1 MMKGMDVGTFNFTNL
16 LICIY
21 EADQDAELVYAVTQ
35 IEQDAIKDK
44 SIIEGAMG
52 VFFAYGAY
60 QTFMSQVLPACE
72 QVDKSGMDLSKYD
85 TIVSDLWNYNTR
97 LHVEGEDVVFN
108 GQKITSGLTTAFE
121 ELENDEYY
129 NFGEKMGATLAG
141 AASKKV

>member
-1 MMKGMDVGTFNFTNL
+1 MLGTEEKGEVKKAAAQLIQGMMKGMDVGTFNFTNL

-85 TIVSDLWNYNTR
+85 TIVSDLWNYDTR

-108 GQKITSGLTTAFE
+108 GQKNYLRF
-121 ELENDEYY
+121 DHR
-129 NFGEKMGATLAG
+129 F
-141 AASKKV
+141 